1 VNRPFLL
8 VMTYVLISLP
18 FMFRAIDAGLSSI
31 NARTLVEAAQVLGAG
46 WWNVT
51 RRVLIPNIITG
62 ILSGVLLVCAL
73 AASEFALANL
83 MVGSGW
89 KTFPIYQAQA
99 QSQDG
104 RIASAL
110 AVMGLVFTFAVSMA
124 LIFLT
129 TRDRRGRS
137 ASVTAMANK

>member
-1 VNRPFLL
+1 
-8 VMTYVLISLP
+8 
-18 FMFRAIDAGLSSI
+18 
-31 NARTLVEAAQVLGAG
+31 
-46 WWNVT
+46 
-51 RRVLIPNIITG
+51 VLIPNIITG

-73 AASEFALANL
+73 AAGEFALANL
-83 MVGSGW
+83 MVGSAW

-110 AVMGLVFTFAVSMA
+110 AVIGLVFTFVVSMA

-129 TRDRRGRS
+129 TRDKRGRS
-137 ASVTAMANK
+137 TSVTAMANK